1 MKIEINGES
10 RSVESRALP
19 ALLSEL
25 GLAPHALLVE
35 HNGVALRPAEW
46 ERCELKE
53 GDRIEFI
60 RIVAGG

>member
-1 MKIEINGES
+1 MNIEINGES
-10 RSVESRALP
+10 HSVDAADLP
-19 ALLSEL
+19 TLLGEL
-25 GLAPHALLVE
+25 GLERHALLVE

-46 ERCELKE
+46 KSCRIND